1 MARGQLLRSR
11 ASAAGRAGSA
21 STSGRAGSDGVRG
34 RGGTGRAATRPRRW
48 WRWGLPLAGT
58 AVLLVAWQLAAS
70 AYRDA
75 NPHTSAGTFPV
86 PLTIASTLVNMRS
99 GFLSA
104 LSTTL
109 RGAVAGL
116 AVGILIATIVSLGAV
131 STRWLEDTIYPY
143 LVASQMVPTIVLA
156 PIVLAVVMNGTAAR
170 VIVAAYVSFFVIAV
184 NMTKGL
190 KSVEPDKVIFLRS
203 IRARRWQYY
212 TKLRLPACLP
222 FFFAGLKVAA
232 PLSVVGE
239 IVVELTGSQNGLGLV
254 MINSLDYGGSQLYVF
269 WGSVVLTAALGYALF
284 VLATLLERRLTPW
297 QPEFRGAG

>member
-1 MARGQLLRSR
+1 VA
-11 ASAAGRAGSA
+11 
-21 STSGRAGSDGVRG
+21 VV
-34 RGGTGRAATRPRRW
+34 
-48 WRWGLPLAGT
+48 

-70 AYRDA
+70 AYADA
-75 NPHTSAGTFPV
+75 SPHTSAGTFPV
-86 PLTIASTLVNMRS
+86 PLKIATTLVHMRG
-99 GFLSA
+99 GFASA
-104 LSTTL
+104 LGFTL
-109 RGAVAGL
+109 RGALAGL
-116 AVGILIATIVSLGAV
+116 AVGILIATVVSLGAV

-190 KSVEPDKVIFLRS
+190 KSVEPDKLIFLRS

-212 TKLRLPACLP
+212 TKLRLFASLP

-239 IVVELTGSQNGLGLV
+239 IVVELTGSQNGLGLL
-254 MINSLDYGGSQLYVF
+254 MINSLDYGGSQLYAF
-269 WGSVVLTAALGYALF
+269 WGSVVLTAVLGYALYL
-284 VLATLLERRLTPW
+284 LATLLERRLTPW
-297 QPEFRGAG
+297 QPEFRSTA